1 MNLLF
6 VDNIKYLFQ
15 LLFVMV
21 MLLTASFPRVISIQK
36 EERRNQ
42 SAEWQLVWEDDF
54 NTAALDTT
62 IGRRIGLL

>member
-6 VDNIKYLFQ
+6 VDNIKYLFH

-21 MLLTASFPRVISIQK
+21 MLLTACFPRVIYIQK

-42 SAEWQLVWEDDF
+42 STEWQLVWEDDF
-54 NTAALDTT
+54 NTAALGKT